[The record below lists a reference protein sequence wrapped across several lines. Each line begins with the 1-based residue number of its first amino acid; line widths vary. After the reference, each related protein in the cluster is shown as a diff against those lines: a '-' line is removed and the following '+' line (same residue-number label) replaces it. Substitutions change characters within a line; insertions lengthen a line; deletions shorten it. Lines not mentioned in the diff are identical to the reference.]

1 MFFCVF
7 QFSDTRRKYNFL
19 SFLTLVCS
27 PDIFIHDDHAQCLNS
42 AHFPLTHTVCMYIMN
57 GKKIVRIHMMIMI
70 KSKQILR
77 HDF

>member
-42 AHFPLTHTVCMYIMN
+42 AHFPHTHTVCMYIMN
-57 GKKIVRIHMMIMI
+57 GEKDCTYTHDDDNDKI
-70 KSKQILR
+70 KTN
-77 HDF
+77 FTA